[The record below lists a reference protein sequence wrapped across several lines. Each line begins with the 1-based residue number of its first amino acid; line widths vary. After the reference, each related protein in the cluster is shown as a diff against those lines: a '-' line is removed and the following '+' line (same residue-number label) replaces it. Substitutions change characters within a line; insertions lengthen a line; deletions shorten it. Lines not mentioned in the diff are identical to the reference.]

1 MRIFISGVHGVGKSF
16 LCDQFIKL
24 NNNFIHLS
32 SSELIS
38 SVRKKSWNDNKIVL
52 TPEENQLALLQEL
65 ETYNNKNILLD
76 GHFCLIG
83 KNNEI
88 VQLDHSIYDKMKL
101 SAIILL
107 ENDINIIEERFEKR
121 NAEILFSLTELIK
134 KEREN
139 AIKASKTYNIRL
151 EIINSNAIDYFNG
164 MINNIYSNQKN
175 EH

>member
-1 MRIFISGVHGVGKSF
+1 MF
-16 LCDQFIKL
+16 
-24 NNNFIHLS
+24 N
-32 SSELIS
+32 
-38 SVRKKSWNDNKIVL
+38 W
-52 TPEENQLALLQEL
+52 
-65 ETYNNKNILLD
+65 
-76 GHFCLIG
+76 

-107 ENDINIIEERFEKR
+107 ENNINIIEERFEKR

-139 AIKASKTYNIRL
+139 AIIASKTYNIRL
-151 EIINSNAIDYFNG
+151 EIINSNDIDYFNG